1 MAKIIKNRSDAE
13 MFEGWKEPEIPSWS
27 SSDNQ
32 KQMGKLTQ
40 KKEEIIE
47 SHLPE
52 SVRREMERLLME
64 MKLDFFKR
72 GIQDI
77 AYVLKKEGDILKIS
91 LEPKL
96 KKEK

>member
-1 MAKIIKNRSDAE
+1 MGKIIKNRSDTE
-13 MFEGWKEPEIPSWS
+13 MFEGWKEPEIPSWL
-27 SSDNQ
+27 SSDHPRPI
-32 KQMGKLTQ
+32 GKTKQ
-40 KKEEIIE
+40 KKEEPIE

-52 SVRREMERLLME
+52 SVHREMERLLME

-91 LEPKL
+91 LEPKP

>member
-1 MAKIIKNRSDAE
+1 MTKIIKNRSDAE
-13 MFEGWKEPEIPSWS
+13 MFEGWKEPEIPSWMS
-27 SSDNQ
+27 SYKQN
-32 KQMGKLTQ
+32 QMGKTKQ

-77 AYVLKKEGDILKIS
+77 AYVLKKEGDVLKIS
-91 LEPKL
+91 LEPKA